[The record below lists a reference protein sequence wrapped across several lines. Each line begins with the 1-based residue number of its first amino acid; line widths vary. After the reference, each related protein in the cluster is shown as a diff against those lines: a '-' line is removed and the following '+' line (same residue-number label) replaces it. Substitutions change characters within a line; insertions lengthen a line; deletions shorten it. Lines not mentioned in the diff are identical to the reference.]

1 MPLPDC
7 KAARLKSRPTEKP
20 LLDCKA
26 AARLKSRPPE
36 KPPSIQAIYHCA
48 CRLCRLCST
57 FINPYHHY
65 PAIRNL
71 PRLRIRAYS
80 IITPRLYAPTK
91 SSLLPLEAAVEITYP
106 HICD

>member
-1 MPLPDC
+1 MT
-7 KAARLKSRPTEKP
+7 ARLQSRCPT
-20 LLDCKA
+20 
-26 AARLKSRPPE
+26 E

-65 PAIRNL
+65 PAIRYL
-71 PRLRIRAYS
+71 PRLCIRAYS
-80 IITPRLYAPTK
+80 IITPRIYAPTK
-91 SSLLPLEAAVEITYP
+91 SSLLPLETAVEITYP